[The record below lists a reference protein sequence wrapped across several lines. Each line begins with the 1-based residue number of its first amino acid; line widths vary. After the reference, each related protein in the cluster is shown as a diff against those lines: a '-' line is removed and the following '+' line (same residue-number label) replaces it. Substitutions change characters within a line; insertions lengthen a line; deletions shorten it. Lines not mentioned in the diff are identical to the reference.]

1 MENSKEKMTSS
12 VKEPQEKREKMTG
25 NGQNITDGFGEGNSK
40 EDGTSCVKQPQE
52 ISMDLSTTQEKDHT
66 GVVWQYNKWTLL
78 TQNTVL
84 KVFDRETVWHM
95 ILKQIWLV
103 SAD

>member
-1 MENSKEKMTSS
+1 MQKCYNHFFSPVENSKEKRTSS

-40 EDGTSCVKQPQE
+40 EDGTSCVEQAQE

-66 GVVWQYNKWTLL
+66 GVV
-78 TQNTVL
+78 
-84 KVFDRETVWHM
+84 
-95 ILKQIWLV
+95 
-103 SAD
+103 